1 MRVEVEHPKYM
12 NMEHVTRADLE
23 NLRVQLLA
31 DISTLLSETSILV
44 NKPWLRGKEVKR
56 LLGISEGSLQHLR
69 VTGQLKASRIGGI
82 YYYRYA
88 DIDRMMTEAER

>member
-1 MRVEVEHPKYM
+1 MRTEIEHPKYV
-12 NMEHVTRADLE
+12 NMEHVTRTDLE
-23 NLRVQLLA
+23 NLRAQLLA
-31 DISTLLSETSILV
+31 DIRALLAETSILV

-69 VTGQLKASRIGGI
+69 VTGQLTASRIGGI

-88 DIDRMMTEAER
+88 DIEKMMAEAER

>member
-1 MRVEVEHPKYM
+1 MRDEIA
-12 NMEHVTRADLE
+12 HVTRTDLE

-31 DISTLLSETSILV
+31 DIRTLLAENSLLV
-44 NKPWLRGKEVKR
+44 NKPWLRGKEVKK

-69 VTGQLKASRIGGI
+69 VTAQLTASRIGGI

-88 DIDRMMTEAER
+88 DIEKMMAEAAR